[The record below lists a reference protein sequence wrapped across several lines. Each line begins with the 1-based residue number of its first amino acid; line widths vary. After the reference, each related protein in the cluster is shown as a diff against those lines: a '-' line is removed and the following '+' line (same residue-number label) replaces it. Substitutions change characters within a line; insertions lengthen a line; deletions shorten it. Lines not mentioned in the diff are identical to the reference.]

1 MRPPVDVVVEA
12 MRWYA
17 ETVYSGRV
25 VSHALGGTERG
36 RLVVFSDASGDEK
49 ARAKRGIGAIVW
61 DPATGKSWWVAA
73 KVPEEFFG
81 VVPKRAGQKIHYYEL
96 YGAVAAV
103 DMVTR
108 CTVGG
113 GEECPAEWRGV
124 EEVVLFCDNSSA
136 VWNLING
143 FSRRP
148 ASNAFLF
155 EFYKRFATR
164 GVGLTVE
171 HIAGDLNPA
180 DDPSRLGEHVGD
192 AEFEAYLN
200 AEYGERLDASMLR
213 VPWLSEA
220 VVRMATWSASE
231 SCGGAVA
238 STRAELAQDGPC
250 RRRKRA
256 RRGVEEG
263 AQPAPV

>member
-12 MRWYA
+12 LRWYA

-25 VSHALGGTERG
+25 VSHTLGSTERR

-61 DPATGKSWWVAA
+61 NPVTGKSW
-73 KVPEEFFG
+73 
-81 VVPKRAGQKIHYYEL
+81 PKRAGQKIHYYEL

-192 AEFEAYLN
+192 AEFEAFLN
-200 AEYGERLDASMLR
+200 AEYGKRLDASMLR

-220 VVRMATWSASE
+220 VARMAAWSASE
-231 SCGGAVA
+231 SCGGAMA
-238 STRAELAQDGPC
+238 STRAERAQDGPC

-256 RRGVEEG
+256 RRGAEEG